1 MLVTISFTSCTLRD
15 LLRSSTA
22 SISVFPTPPTRLN
35 EGSTETEM
43 ICRTLWILF
52 LDIRAHDLA
61 RRFSIKR
68 EKGCIRLGGVPSR
81 RPPHPL
87 FVWKLRL
94 LTCSKTPSATAKPVG
109 EQP

>member
-1 MLVTISFTSCTLRD
+1 MHVARLAPLQHRFDQCLSH
-15 LLRSSTA
+15 
-22 SISVFPTPPTRLN
+22 PPTRLN